1 MGAGGMK
8 RRELLLSFLA
18 STVPLGA
25 ADALAQ
31 ATPRPAVKAG
41 GGAPNIILMVSD
53 QHRAGMTKATGYPL
67 DTSPGLDA
75 LARRGVRFDHAYC
88 TAPLC
93 VPSRISML
101 TGRWPEAHRVRMN
114 LAARDAFY
122 TQDLYDVAKASG
134 YRTGLAGKNHTY
146 RTAKSLDF
154 WREYSHVS
162 GHKEPNADPRYAAF
176 DAWMKQL
183 GAGSLSLE
191 PTPFSAEVQYPY
203 RIVSDAID
211 FIDGSGD
218 QPFLLQVGFPEPH
231 TPQQVP
237 KPYWDMF
244 PPDKVPPRAAG
255 PEALEKLGARARWLF
270 ELEERADV
278 PDEAHWQRY
287 VSNYLGAL
295 RMIDDQL
302 VRLVKHLEARGMMEN
317 TVIVYVADHGD
328 YVMDYGLGRKGVGL
342 SEALTRIPMI
352 FAGAGIKAN
361 TLGGVFTSNA
371 DLMPTLCEAMGA
383 EIPLGVQG
391 RSLWPILQGKPYPAD
406 EFRSIYA
413 GVGVG
418 GLYYDDKDDIALP
431 PRGAPTA
438 NGGEDDRNRLSGD
451 TLNKVTQSGNAKMVR
466 MGAWKLVYDMMGY
479 GQLYHLPTDPHE
491 LNNRFGQPDVARE
504 QAALMA
510 ELAMWTIR
518 AQDSLPTGP
527 QNRKYQTKWARPH
540 NWYAPYRRAPAGS
553 AFIP

>member
-1 MGAGGMK
+1 MR
-8 RRELLLSFLA
+8 RRELLLSLLA
-18 STVPLGA
+18 STIPLGA
-25 ADALAQ
+25 GDALARV
-31 ATPRPAVKAG
+31 APRPARPSQG
-41 GGAPNIILMVSD
+41 SAPNIILIVSD
-53 QHRAGMTKATGYPL
+53 QDRAGMTKATGYPL

-75 LARRGVRFDHAYC
+75 LARRGVRFDKAYA

-93 VPSRISML
+93 VPSRVSML

-122 TQDLYDVAKASG
+122 TQDLYDVAAAQG

-146 RTAKSLDF
+146 RKAASLDF
-154 WREYSHVS
+154 WREYSHTS
-162 GHKEPNADPRYAAF
+162 GYRGSNADPRYAAF
-176 DAWMKQL
+176 DHWMKKL

-191 PTPFSAEVQYPY
+191 PTPFPAEVQYPH
-203 RIVSDAID
+203 RIVSDAIE
-211 FIDGSGD
+211 FIDGSGE

-231 TPQQVP
+231 TPQQGP

-255 PEALEKLGARARWLF
+255 PEALAKLGVRARWLF

-278 PDEAHWQRY
+278 PDEAHWRRY

-302 VRLVKHLEARGMMEN
+302 VRLIEHLETRGLTDN
-317 TVIVYVADHGD
+317 TIIAYVADHGD

-342 SEALTRIPMI
+342 PEALIRIPMV
-352 FAGAGIKAN
+352 FAGPGIEASAFD
-361 TLGGVFTSNA
+361 GVFTSNA
-371 DLMPTLCEAMGA
+371 DLMPTLCEAMDA
-383 EIPLGVQG
+383 DIPIGVQG
-391 RSLWPILQGKPYPAD
+391 RSLWPLLKGQPYPGD

-418 GLYYDDKDDIALP
+418 GLYYDSDDLAS
-431 PRGAPTA
+431 PTE
-438 NGGEDDRNRLSGD
+438 GSHLIGD

-466 MGAWKLVYDMMGY
+466 MGDWKLIYDSMGY
-479 GQLYHLPTDPHE
+479 GQLYHLPSDPHE
-491 LNNRFGQPDVARE
+491 LNNRFGQPDVAGT
-504 QAALMA
+504 QAELMA

-518 AQDSLPTGP
+518 TQDSLPTGP
-527 QNRKYQTKWARPH
+527 QNAKYQTKWARPH
-540 NWYAPYRRAPAGS
+540 NWYVPHRRAPAGT
-553 AFIP
+553 AYIP